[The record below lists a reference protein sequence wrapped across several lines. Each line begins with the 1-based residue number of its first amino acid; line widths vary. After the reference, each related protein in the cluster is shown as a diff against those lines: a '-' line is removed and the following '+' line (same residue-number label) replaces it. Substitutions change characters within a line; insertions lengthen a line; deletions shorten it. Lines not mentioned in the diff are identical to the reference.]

1 MHMWGWG
8 EWVIHAHVGGVGDPC
23 TCGGGGS
30 G

>member
-1 MHMWGWG
+1 MHMWG
-8 EWVIHAHVGGVGDPC
+8 EWVIHAHVGVGGVGDPC